1 MRKLS
6 SACFSVEGEQ
16 ATNTIALIATN
27 RFLNVFNIGEILK
40 DIFCST
46 ILKNLML
53 LYKELYEMNGIIDI
67 GAELE
72 LEDNKLLLVR

>member
-1 MRKLS
+1 
-6 SACFSVEGEQ
+6 
-16 ATNTIALIATN
+16 
-27 RFLNVFNIGEILK
+27 
-40 DIFCST
+40 
-46 ILKNLML
+46 ML